1 MPEKKSLSQNKRSEI
16 RADRGYRNFVAT
28 FHGLA
33 ELLWPHTASGQLEL
47 PEGGCVI
54 CPNHISF
61 ADIPVIACV
70 FRGRLLKY
78 MAKKELFFW
87 PLGVLFRALGAYAVD
102 RRNGDVGAIKTAIS
116 LCEKGYAAVIF
127 PQGHR
132 NPGVDPKETKVHGG
146 AMLVAKKANVPI
158 IPVYIKTKDRRVR
171 FFRKIEVC
179 VAPPVYPESF
189 GEYGESNG
197 EAMKELF
204 IRACKMEETGK
215 WS

>member
-1 MPEKKSLSQNKRSEI
+1 MPEKKSLSQNKKEKNTS
-16 RADRGYRNFVAT
+16 RGYLNFVAT

-33 ELLWPHTASGQLEL
+33 EFLWPHTASGSLTL

-70 FRGRLLKY
+70 FRGRVLKY
-78 MAKKELFFW
+78 MAKKELFIW
-87 PLGVLFRALGAYAVD
+87 PLGCLFRSLGAYAVD
-102 RRNGDVGAIKTAIS
+102 RKKGDVGALKTAIS
-116 LCEKGYAAVIF
+116 IAEAGECAVIF

-132 NPGVDPKETKVHGG
+132 NPGVDPKDTVIHGG
-146 AMLVAKKANVPI
+146 AMFVAKKANVPI
-158 IPVYIKTKDRRVR
+158 VPVYIKAKNRRVR
-171 FFRKIEVC
+171 FFSKLEVY

-189 GEYGESNG
+189 AEYGDTNN
-197 EAMKELF
+197 EAMKNLF
-204 IRACKMEETGK
+204 LRACEMEETGK

>member
-1 MPEKKSLSQNKRSEI
+1 MPEKKSLSQNKTEQKTSRF
-16 RADRGYRNFVAT
+16 YRNFVT
-28 FHGLA
+28 VFHGLA
-33 ELLWPHTASGQLEL
+33 EFLWPHEAHGSTAL

-70 FRGRLLKY
+70 FRGRTLKY

-87 PLGVLFRALGAYAVD
+87 PLGCLFRALGAYAVD
-102 RRNGDVGAIKTAIS
+102 RKKGDVGALKTAIS
-116 LCEKGYAAVIF
+116 VAEAGECAVIF

-132 NPGVDPKETKVHGG
+132 NPGVDPRDTAVHGG
-146 AMLVAKKANVPI
+146 AMFVAKKANVPI
-158 IPVYIKTKDRRVR
+158 IPVYIKAKNRRVR
-171 FFRKIEVC
+171 LFSKLDVI

-189 GEYGESNG
+189 GQYGETNN
-197 EAMKELF
+197 EAMKNLF
-204 IRACKMEETGK
+204 LRACEMEETGK

>member
-1 MPEKKSLSQNKRSEI
+1 MPEKKSLSQNNSEQKTS
-16 RADRGYRNFVAT
+16 RFYRNFVT
-28 FHGLA
+28 VFHGLA
-33 ELLWPHTASGQLEL
+33 EFLWPHTAHGSIEL

-70 FRGRLLKY
+70 FRGRTLKY

-87 PLGVLFRALGAYAVD
+87 PLGCLFRALGAYAVD
-102 RRNGDVGAIKTAIS
+102 RKKGDVGALKTAIAVAES
-116 LCEKGYAAVIF
+116 GECAVIF

-132 NPGVDPKETKVHGG
+132 NPGVDPKETAVHGG
-146 AMLVAKKANVPI
+146 AMFVAKKANVPI
-158 IPVYIKTKDRRVR
+158 IPVYIKAKNRRVR
-171 FFRKIEVC
+171 LFSKQEVF

-189 GEYGESNG
+189 GEYGETNN
-197 EAMKELF
+197 EAMKNLF
-204 IRACKMEETGK
+204 LRACEMEETGK

>member
-1 MPEKKSLSQNKRSEI
+1 MPEKKSLSQNKRNEI

-33 ELLWPHTASGQLEL
+33 EFLWPHTAKGCLQL

-102 RRNGDVGAIKTAIS
+102 RKNGDVGAIKTAIS
-116 LCEKGYAAVIF
+116 LCERGYAAVIF

-132 NPGVDPKETKVHGG
+132 NPGVDPKTTKVHGG

-158 IPVYIKTKDRRVR
+158 IPVYIKAKGRKVR
-171 FFRKIEVC
+171 LFSKLEVI
-179 VAPPVYPESF
+179 VGEPVYPESF
-189 GEYGESNG
+189 GEYGDNNG
-197 EAMKELF
+197 EAMTRLF
-204 IRACKMEETGK
+204 CRICDMEETGK
-215 WS
+215 WN

>member
-1 MPEKKSLSQNKRSEI
+1 MPEKKSLSQNKNEPKTSRF
-16 RADRGYRNFVAT
+16 YRNFVAT

-33 ELLWPHTASGQLEL
+33 ELLWPHTAHGSVTL
-47 PEGGCVI
+47 PEDGCVI

-70 FRGRLLKY
+70 FRGRTLKY

-87 PLGVLFRALGAYAVD
+87 PLGCLFRALGAYAVD
-102 RRNGDVGAIKTAIS
+102 RKKGDVGALKTAIGVAES
-116 LCEKGYAAVIF
+116 GECAVIF

-132 NPGVDPKETKVHGG
+132 NPGVDPRETVVHGG

-158 IPVYIKTKDRRVR
+158 IPVYIKAKNRRVR
-171 FFRKIEVC
+171 FFSKLEVYI
-179 VAPPVYPESF
+179 ATPVYPDSF
-189 GEYGESNG
+189 SEYGETNNDAI
-197 EAMKELF
+197 ENLVW
-204 IRACKMEETGK
+204 RAWEMEETGR

>member
-1 MPEKKSLSQNKRSEI
+1 MSERKSLSQNKKEEKTSRF
-16 RADRGYRNFVAT
+16 YTNFVAT

-33 ELLWPHTASGQLEL
+33 EFLWPHTAKGSTTL

-70 FRGRLLKY
+70 FRGRVLKY

-87 PLGVLFRALGAYAVD
+87 PLGVLFRALGAYPVD
-102 RRNGDVGAIKTAIS
+102 RKKGDVGAIKTAIAAAEAGE
-116 LCEKGYAAVIF
+116 CAVIF

-132 NPGVDPKETKVHGG
+132 NPGVDPRETEVHGG
-146 AMLVAKKANVPI
+146 AMLVARKANAPI
-158 IPVYIKTKDRRVR
+158 IPVYIKAKNRRVR
-171 FFRKIEVC
+171 FFSKMEIIVGE
-179 VAPPVYPESF
+179 PVYPESF
-189 GEYGESNG
+189 GEYGETNN
-197 EAMKELF
+197 EAMKNLF
-204 IRACKMEETGK
+204 LRTCEMEETGS